1 MPKTEKPLPLSR
13 EMDQRERETTEKS
26 LISDNGKSHHGAS
39 SAGKPPTD
47 KKAGGRKGNQ

>member
-26 LISDNGKSHHGAS
+26 LINDKGKSHRGAS
-39 SAGKPPTD
+39 SGGKRPTD
-47 KKAGGRKGNQ
+47 KQAGGRKGHQ